1 MESAVGRPRRLH
13 LMTRLL
19 VVNWRRSCGVSLGNQ
34 LRQRT
39 RSVMSPLI
47 GRNNPFRGWLT
58 LRSHLARHQQPMT
71 LTLRLLAGK
80 PLRFCGATPGDPQH
94 HQRRTPRL
102 SRLPPGITIRVGCAA
117 MERSRVGVE
126 LQIMAL
132 ETSAGK
138 LTLLWV
144 RSPPSKAKVTIRAGC
159 VAMERS
165 PAGVETTARYV
176 TLLRE
181 RSHLRERSPLS
192 SQRKLCVWDTHRWHR
207 HL

>member
-1 MESAVGRPRRLH
+1 MADLSQPPMESAVGRPRRLH

-132 ETSAGK
+132 ETSAGQADAPVGTFTAIESESNYSCG
-138 LTLLWV
+138 L
-144 RSPPSKAKVTIRAGC
+144 RSDGTITCWGGNYRPG
-159 VAMERS
+159 
-165 PAGVETTARYV
+165 T
-176 TLLRE
+176 
-181 RSHLRERSPLS
+181 
-192 SQRKLCVWDTHRWHR
+192 
-207 HL
+207 